1 MLKNLPASLK
11 KTSLNLRSELLL
23 AFQELGIKAD
33 LVKTHVMF
41 TTDCGANIVK
51 ALSLYKWVGC
61 ACHQLATVLR
71 HVFAVTREEQSFM
84 DILLQTEEDDEEGI
98 FQRQPDVDGVE
109 NQLETVAQVNKQ
121 LEVMSKVAYL
131 KRSGLNGELTKAVYQ
146 ENDTRWNS
154 RLNYLRSV
162 IRQMDE
168 VMAVLTRAGKSSLLE
183 DIDADLLAEV
193 AGFLEPFE
201 KATKDMEADHV
212 PTLHKAVLWFYKLQ
226 KILSASTGSPISR
239 GVNVRALRFLKQFTF
254 GIFHKVAIFLC
265 PMFKQ
270 LSEGMRPD
278 VMSTV
283 RQLIADFPDPVSS
296 ADSQPMQDSNF

>member
-162 IRQMDE
+162 IRQMD
-168 VMAVLTRAGKSSLLE
+168 
-183 DIDADLLAEV
+183 AEV